1 MPLKTW
7 SLFFNNH
14 YRKLPIPFVVYADFK
29 CLTKPIDN
37 CEPDSNYSFA
47 MEYHKR
53 EPSGFCL
60 YLKGLDRIKTYLN
73 LQDYNPLSNDTLV
86 LCEDDELISVTTD
99 SVVTRLS
106 KISTS
111 RAGGPDDLPNRVLKK
126 FSDIL
131 APVLTEVL
139 NQSFQESKVPR
150 TWKLADVPPVPNGLY
165 WRL

>member
-1 MPLKTW
+1 MLLKTW

-14 YRKLPIPFVVYADFK
+14 YKKLPIPFVVYADFK

-60 YLKGLDRIKTYLN
+60 YLKGLDGIKTYLN

>member
-1 MPLKTW
+1 MNLQD
-7 SLFFNNH
+7 
-14 YRKLPIPFVVYADFK
+14 FV
-29 CLTKPIDN
+29 CI
-37 CEPDSNYSFA
+37 
-47 MEYHKR
+47 
-53 EPSGFCL
+53 
-60 YLKGLDRIKTYLN
+60 LKGLDGIKTYLN
-73 LQDYNPLSNDTLV
+73 LQENNPISNDTLV

-165 WRL
+165 

>member
-1 MPLKTW
+1 MGYQK
-7 SLFFNNH
+7 H
-14 YRKLPIPFVVYADFK
+14 
-29 CLTKPIDN
+29 
-37 CEPDSNYSFA
+37 
-47 MEYHKR
+47 

-60 YLKGLDRIKTYLN
+60 YLKGLDGIKTYLN
-73 LQDYNPLSNDTLV
+73 LQEYNPLSNDTLV

-99 SVVTRLS
+99 FVVTRLS

-111 RAGGPDDLPNRVLKK
+111 RVGGPDDLPNRVLKK

-165 WRL
+165 